1 MNHDIGRHCGRMG
14 THMKI
19 LVAEDDAG
27 LRTALGRLLRAAG
40 HESEGFESG
49 EALLQ
54 SGQSE
59 SANCVVT
66 DIHLPGMS
74 GLELVDTLRERHR
87 CLPVIFITA
96 FDSPALKDQA
106 LKRRGAAYLAKPFEG
121 TALLE
126 AIQKVTLF
134 RA

>member
-1 MNHDIGRHCGRMG
+1 MR
-14 THMKI
+14 I
-19 LVAEDDAG
+19 LLAEDDTS

-40 HESEGFESG
+40 HDGEGFESG

-54 SGQSE
+54 SGRSE
-59 SANCVVT
+59 AADCVVT

-74 GLELVDTLRERHR
+74 GLELADTLREHYRL
-87 CLPVIFITA
+87 LPVIFITA
-96 FDSPALKDQA
+96 FDSPALKEQA
-106 LKRRGAAYLAKPFEG
+106 LQRRGAAYLVKPFEG

-126 AIQKVTLF
+126 AIRKATLF